1 MQRYLTLGAL
11 VFIAAI
17 AYGTLGR
24 VGLPYAIYFKLAPW
38 LGHPNIRTYATIEHL
53 LIFAIFGALLSL
65 AFPDRILPV
74 CCTILFLAP
83 FFEYLQTL
91 TSDRHGTMRDACE
104 KIAGGL
110 LGAIAAYAIIRW
122 YRSVTDSKDQL

>member
-1 MQRYLTLGAL
+1 MQRYFTFGTL
-11 VFIAAI
+11 VIIAAI

-24 VGLPYAIYFKLAPW
+24 VGLPYAIYFRLAPW

-53 LIFAIFGALLSL
+53 LIFAILGAFLSL

-74 CCTILFLAP
+74 CCAIVFVAG

-91 TSDRHGTMRDACE
+91 TSDRHGTIRDACE

-122 YRSVTDSKDQL
+122 YRNVTE